1 MLTPEQ
7 LEAAARKLCEIR
19 GIDADL
25 KHFFTEADVDAGG
38 ALHLTERAVA
48 EWECKAEEIRSY
60 LEIQQAI
67 QSIPQPSPR
76 IALHAKGYP
85 LTSAIDASQ
94 SLNRCP
100 DCGHEWRYYEIDKG
114 LCVGSVDYCS
124 CRNKQPRI

>member
-25 KHFFTEADVDAGG
+25 KHTFTEADVDGSG

-48 EWECKAEEIRSY
+48 EWECKADEIRAH

-67 QSIPQPSPR
+67 QSIPQPSPHIILKR
-76 IALHAKGYP
+76 QPEAE
-85 LTSAIDASQ
+85 S
-94 SLNRCP
+94 P
-100 DCGHEWRYYEIDKG
+100 DGIEELWRLQRG
-114 LCVGSVDYCS
+114 L
-124 CRNKQPRI
+124 